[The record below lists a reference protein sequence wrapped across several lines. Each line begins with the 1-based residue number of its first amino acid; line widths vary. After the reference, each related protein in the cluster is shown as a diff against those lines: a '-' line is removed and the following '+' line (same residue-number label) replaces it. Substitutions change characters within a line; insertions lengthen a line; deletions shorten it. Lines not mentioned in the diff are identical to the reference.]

1 MSAESKKALFRH
13 AVELWQA
20 GSLSDLERVV
30 APEYV
35 GHVSAGDRD
44 IQGLRQRIESF
55 HRLYAD
61 VVFHIED
68 QIADGDKVVTRLTAE
83 VTRRDTG
90 KHAKL
95 IGINISRIA
104 HGQIV
109 EEWATWEPLATEP
122 AKSPTR

>member
-68 QIADGDKVVTRLTAE
+68 QIADGDKVVTRLSAE
-83 VTRRDTG
+83 VRRRDTS

-109 EEWATWEPLATEP
+109 EE
-122 AKSPTR
+122 